1 MQLSISRLSRWGIL
15 PALLLA
21 VLATPFSGVTRAAT
35 HTSSASSA
43 PINTIVYFPLNSLQP
58 LFRQQIN
65 QHVPA
70 AFNSSISTMVNKLPA
85 EDRGW
90 ATQMASALLQP
101 SATLTSLQT
110 QPGGLAA
117 TIRISLYD
125 GDPKPTTTS
134 LLVTMTML
142 DAATVQV
149 SAQPLPGNPSIV
161 SGPLTTLQIPFGQLN
176 SINTT
181 PTCGESALGV
191 HLQVPMALAQA
202 PTQGQQI
209 ALRSQHLSLPQAD
222 QAAMPA
228 YLEIPAT
235 SLATLGSG
243 IGTLSLGNNTTARNI
258 QIAVQGSQ
266 LVATSDIMLGSSSI
280 VLGKATSYIQPVASQ
295 GKLTVHVLKTTM
307 TVFSLFTF
315 PDNTYN
321 QQIEQSLNTKLGN
334 ALAGKFYVN
343 NAAIGSNTHVPCAA
357 ADSLILTGTTS
368 LG

>member
-1 MQLSISRLSRWGIL
+1 MQLSISRLSRWGLL

-21 VLATPFSGVTRAAT
+21 LLAAPFSGVTQAAT
-35 HTSSASSA
+35 HTGSAAST
-43 PINTIVYFPLNSLQP
+43 PINTVVYFPLTSLQP
-58 LFRQQIN
+58 LFQQQIN

-70 AFNSSISTMVNKLPA
+70 AFNSSIGAMVNKLPA

-110 QPGGLAA
+110 QQGGLAA

-142 DAATVQV
+142 DGSTVQV

-202 PTQGQQI
+202 PTQGQQVT
-209 ALRSQHLSLPQAD
+209 LRSQRVLLPAA

-243 IGTLSLGNNTTARNI
+243 IGTLSLGNNMNARNI
-258 QIAVQGSQ
+258 QISVQDKQ
-266 LVATSDIMLGSSSI
+266 LMATSDITLGSSL

-295 GKLTVHVLKTTM
+295 GKLTVHVVKTTM

-321 QQIEQSLNTKLGN
+321 RQIEQSLNTKLGN
-334 ALAGKFYVN
+334 ALDGKFYVN
-343 NAAIGSNTHVPCAA
+343 TAAIGSNTHVPCAA

-368 LG
+368 LS

>member
-1 MQLSISRLSRWGIL
+1 
-15 PALLLA
+15 
-21 VLATPFSGVTRAAT
+21 
-35 HTSSASSA
+35 
-43 PINTIVYFPLNSLQP
+43 
-58 LFRQQIN
+58 
-65 QHVPA
+65 
-70 AFNSSISTMVNKLPA
+70 
-85 EDRGW
+85 
-90 ATQMASALLQP
+90 
-101 SATLTSLQT
+101 
-110 QPGGLAA
+110 
-117 TIRISLYD
+117 
-125 GDPKPTTTS
+125 
-134 LLVTMTML
+134 
-142 DAATVQV
+142 
-149 SAQPLPGNPSIV
+149 V
-161 SGPLTTLQIPFGQLN
+161 SGPLTTLQIRFGQLN

>member
-1 MQLSISRLSRWGIL
+1 MQLSISRLSRWGLL

-21 VLATPFSGVTRAAT
+21 LLATPFSGVTRAAT
-35 HTSSASSA
+35 HAGSATST
-43 PINTIVYFPLNSLQP
+43 PINTIVYFPLNALQP
-58 LFRQQIN
+58 LFQQQIN

-70 AFNSSISTMVNKLPA
+70 AFNSSIGAMVNKLPA

-110 QPGGLAA
+110 QQGGLAA

-125 GDPKPTTTS
+125 GDPKPTTTG
-134 LLVTMTML
+134 LLVTMTTL
-142 DAATVQV
+142 DTATVQV
-149 SAQPLPGNPSIV
+149 SAQPLPGNSSIV

-202 PTQGQQI
+202 PTQGQQVT
-209 ALRSQHLSLPQAD
+209 LRSQRVSLPAAQT
-222 QAAMPA
+222 AMPA

-243 IGTLSLGNNTTARNI
+243 IGTLSLGNNMNARNI

-266 LVATSDIMLGSSSI
+266 LVATSDIALGSSL

-295 GKLTVHVLKTTM
+295 GKLTVHVVKTTM

-321 QQIEQSLNTKLGN
+321 KQIEQSLNTKLGN
-334 ALAGKFYVN
+334 ALDGKFYVN
-343 NAAIGSNTHVPCAA
+343 TAAIGRNTHIPCAA
-357 ADSLILTGTTS
+357 ADSMILTGTTS

>member
-1 MQLSISRLSRWGIL
+1 
-15 PALLLA
+15 
-21 VLATPFSGVTRAAT
+21 
-35 HTSSASSA
+35 
-43 PINTIVYFPLNSLQP
+43 LNALQP
-58 LFRQQIN
+58 LFQQQIN

-70 AFNSSISTMVNKLPA
+70 AFNSSISAMVNKLPV

-110 QPGGLAA
+110 QQGGLAA

-125 GDPKPTTTS
+125 GDPRPTTTS
-134 LLVTMTML
+134 LLVTMKTL
-142 DAATVQV
+142 DSATVQV
-149 SAQPLPGNPSIV
+149 SAQPLPGNSSVV

-191 HLQVPMALAQA
+191 HLQVPMALAQEA

-209 ALRSQHLSLPQAD
+209 ALRSQHLSLPDAD

-228 YLEIPAT
+228 YLEIPAS
-235 SLATLGSG
+235 SLATLGSS
-243 IGTLSLGNNTTARNI
+243 IGTLSLGNNMTARNI
-258 QIAVQGSQ
+258 QIAVQGGQ
-266 LVATSDIMLGSSSI
+266 LVATSDIALGSSPL

-334 ALAGKFYVN
+334 ALDGKFYVN

-357 ADSLILTGTTS
+357 ADSLILTGTTN
-368 LG
+368 LE

>member
-1 MQLSISRLSRWGIL
+1 MQLSISRLSCWGIL

-21 VLATPFSGVTRAAT
+21 LLATPFSGVTRAAT
-35 HTSSASSA
+35 HANSAEST
-43 PINTIVYFPLNSLQP
+43 PINAIVYFPLSSLQP
-58 LFRQQIN
+58 LFQQQIN

-70 AFNSSISTMVNKLPA
+70 AFNSSISAMVNKLPA

-110 QPGGLAA
+110 QQGGLAA
-117 TIRISLYD
+117 TMRISLYE
-125 GDPKPTTTS
+125 GDPKPINTS

-142 DAATVQV
+142 DAATVQI
-149 SAQPLPGNPSIV
+149 SAQPLPGNPSVV

-202 PTQGQQI
+202 PAQGQQI
-209 ALRSQHLSLPQAD
+209 ALRSQHISLPGAD
-222 QAAMPA
+222 QTALPA
-228 YLEIPAT
+228 YLEIPAS
-235 SLATLGSG
+235 SLATLGSS
-243 IGTLSLGNNTTARNI
+243 IGTLSLGNNMNARNI
-258 QIAVQGSQ
+258 QIAVQGGQ
-266 LVATSDIMLGSSSI
+266 LVATSDITLGSSL
-280 VLGKATSYIQPVASQ
+280 VLGKATSYIQPMASR

-334 ALAGKFYVN
+334 ALDGKFYVN
-343 NAAIGSNTHVPCAA
+343 NAAIGSNTHIPCAA